1 MARRRWK
8 LRFVMPFPPLLST
21 AALQHRLNDP
31 SLVVLDASWYLPSSG
46 RDAHAEYLDARVPG
60 ARFFDL
66 DRASDPTTTLPH
78 MMPTPGDFEAVA
90 RALGISSGSTVVVY
104 DGSGV
109 NLSAA
114 RAWWM
119 FRAFGHARVAV
130 LDGGLG
136 LWRAE
141 ERPTE
146 QGEPEPVSSGDFV
159 ARPQP
164 ERIRS
169 LDQVR
174 AGIGRGDTQ
183 VVDARPAG
191 RFWGRDPEP
200 RPGLRGGHI
209 PGSVN
214 LPYPELVD
222 ARGRL
227 LPRELLRQRFRLAGF
242 DPARPV
248 VASCGSGTSA
258 CAVLLALEVLGGP
271 PGALYDG
278 SWTEWGA
285 RDDVPVEGA

>member
-1 MARRRWK
+1 
-8 LRFVMPFPPLLST
+8 MPFPPLLST

-31 SLVVLDASWYLPSSG
+31 SLVVLDASWYLPSAG
-46 RDAHAEYLDARVPG
+46 RDARAEYVHAHVPG

-66 DRASDPTTTLPH
+66 DRASDAATTLPH
-78 MMPTPGDFEAVA
+78 MMPAPGDFEAVA
-90 RALGISSGSTVVVY
+90 RALGVSTGSEVVVY

-141 ERPTE
+141 ARPTE
-146 QGEPEPVSSGDFV
+146 HGEPVPVPAGDFV
-159 ARPQP
+159 ARLEPS
-164 ERIRS
+164 RVRS

-174 AGIGRGDTQ
+174 AGLGSTEAQ
-183 VVDARPAG
+183 LVDARPTG

-209 PGSVN
+209 PGSMS
-214 LPYPELVD
+214 LPYTELVD

-227 LPRELLRQRFRLAGF
+227 LSREELRQRLRSAGVELG
-242 DPARPV
+242 RQV

-258 CAVLLALEVLGGP
+258 CAVLLALEVLGEP

-278 SWTEWGA
+278 SWAEWGA
-285 RDDVPVEGA
+285 RDDLPVDGA

>member
-1 MARRRWK
+1 
-8 LRFVMPFPPLLST
+8 MPFPPLLST
-21 AALQHRLNDP
+21 AALQHRLSDP
-31 SLVVLDASWYLPSSG
+31 GLAILDASWYLPSAG
-46 RDAHAEYLDARVPG
+46 RDARAEYLHAHLPG

-66 DRASDPTTTLPH
+66 DRASDPATSLPH
-78 MMPTPGDFEAVA
+78 MMPAPGEFEKVA
-90 RALGISSGSTVVVY
+90 RELGISANSTVVVY

-146 QGEPEPVSSGDFV
+146 QGEPAPVPAGDFV
-159 ARPQP
+159 ARLEP

-174 AGIGRGDTQ
+174 AGLGGSATQ

-209 PGSVN
+209 PGSVS
-214 LPYPELVD
+214 LPYTELVD
-222 ARGRL
+222 ARGRML
-227 LPRELLRQRFRLAGF
+227 SREALRQRFRSAGV
-242 DPARPV
+242 DPARGV

-258 CAVLLALEVLGGP
+258 CAVLLALEVLGDP

-278 SWTEWGA
+278 SWAEWGA
-285 RDDVPVEGA
+285 RDDLPVEGA